1 MWRNC
6 GFVRSKIDGENAA
19 VWSEKWC
26 DLKKKRSFPKFQR
39 FFQPKSS
46 DLKNKKV
53 FSKISTVFP
62 VEIKLLSCDFN
73 QCHLDGPPLELMS
86 PLNSMGPR
94 VIVPPAPP
102 LVGPALSV
110 VVLEQFGQD
119 NSQFENYYFIV
130 EIIYSC
136 GARRM
141 IRFYYF
147 FWSVF

>member
-1 MWRNC
+1 MRL
-6 GFVRSKIDGENAA
+6 R
-19 VWSEKWC
+19 
-26 DLKKKRSFPKFQR
+26 LMSFGWAPSR
-39 FFQPKSS
+39 A
-46 DLKNKKV
+46 
-53 FSKISTVFP
+53 
-62 VEIKLLSCDFN
+62 
-73 QCHLDGPPLELMS
+73 HGPPKLH
-86 PLNSMGPR
+86 GP
-94 VIVPPAPP
+94 PGHCTPAPP